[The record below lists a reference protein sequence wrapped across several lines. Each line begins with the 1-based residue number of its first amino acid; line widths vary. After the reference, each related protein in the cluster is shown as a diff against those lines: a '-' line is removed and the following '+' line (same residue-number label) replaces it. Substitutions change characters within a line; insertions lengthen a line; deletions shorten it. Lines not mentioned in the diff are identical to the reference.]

1 VTSAVRTRR
10 DLMMDW
16 GYADAGWMMAVA
28 TVVGVL
34 LIVVTI
40 ALALSLYGGSSSR
53 REGPQDTGGLS
64 AAERV
69 LEMRF
74 ARGEI
79 DAEQLAQGKQA
90 LRH

>member
-1 VTSAVRTRR
+1 
-10 DLMMDW
+10 MMDW

-40 ALALSLYGGSSSR
+40 ALAFSLYGGSSAR
-53 REGPQDTGGLS
+53 REGPQDTDAGLS

-79 DAEQLAQGKQA
+79 DADEYTVRRDL
-90 LRH
+90 LRSR

>member
-1 VTSAVRTRR
+1 
-10 DLMMDW
+10 MMLW
-16 GYADAGWMMAVA
+16 GYGDAGWVMAVA
-28 TVVGVL
+28 MIMAVL
-34 LIVVTI
+34 LI
-40 ALALSLYGGSSSR
+40 ALTVALGFALYGGGSAGR
-53 REGPQDTGGLS
+53 DRPQNTEEGAS

>member
-1 VTSAVRTRR
+1 
-10 DLMMDW
+10 MMDW

-28 TVVGVL
+28 MVVGVL
-34 LIVVTI
+34 LIAVTI
-40 ALALSLYGGSSSR
+40 ALAFSLYGGSSAG
-53 REGPQDTGGLS
+53 REGPQDTHAGLS

>member
-1 VTSAVRTRR
+1 
-10 DLMMDW
+10 MMNW
-16 GYADAGWMMAVA
+16 GYSDLGWMMVVA
-28 TVVGVL
+28 LVLVL
-34 LIVVTI
+34 LLI
-40 ALALSLYGGSSSR
+40 ALTVALGFTLYGGSADRDGS
-53 REGPQDTGGLS
+53 PDTAGRSS

-79 DAEQLAQGKQA
+79 DADELEQAKQA

>member
-1 VTSAVRTRR
+1 
-10 DLMMDW
+10 MMNW
-16 GYADAGWMMAVA
+16 GYGDSGWMMVVA
-28 TVVGVL
+28 LVVVL
-34 LIVVTI
+34 LLI
-40 ALALSLYGGSSSR
+40 ALTVALGFTLYGGSAARDGS
-53 REGPQDTGGLS
+53 PDTAGRSS

-79 DAEQLAQGKQA
+79 DADELEQAKQA

>member
-1 VTSAVRTRR
+1 
-10 DLMMDW
+10 MMNW
-16 GYADAGWMMAVA
+16 GFGDSGWMMVVA
-28 TVVGVL
+28 LVVVL
-34 LIVVTI
+34 LLI
-40 ALALSLYGGSSSR
+40 ALTVALGYTLYGGSADRDGS
-53 REGPQDTGGLS
+53 PDAAGGSS

-79 DAEQLAQGKQA
+79 DADELEQAKQA

>member
-1 VTSAVRTRR
+1 
-10 DLMMDW
+10 MMTW
-16 GYADAGWMMAVA
+16 GYGDVGWMLAVA
-28 TVVGVL
+28 MIVGLL
-34 LIVVTI
+34 LIAVTV
-40 ALALSLYGGSSSR
+40 ALGFALYGGSSAG
-53 REGPQDTGGLS
+53 REGSHHTGQGPT

-79 DAEQLAQGKQA
+79 DAQQLEQGKQA

>member
-1 VTSAVRTRR
+1 
-10 DLMMDW
+10 MMNW
-16 GYADAGWMMAVA
+16 GYGDSGWMMVVA
-28 TVVGVL
+28 LVVVL
-34 LIVVTI
+34 LLI
-40 ALALSLYGGSSSR
+40 ALTVALGFTLYGGSADRDGS
-53 REGPQDTGGLS
+53 PDTAGHSS

-79 DAEQLAQGKQA
+79 DADELEQAKQA

>member
-1 VTSAVRTRR
+1 
-10 DLMMDW
+10 MMDW
-16 GYADAGWMMAVA
+16 GYGASGWMMVVA
-28 TVVGVL
+28 LVVGLL
-34 LIVVTI
+34 LI
-40 ALALSLYGGSSSR
+40 ALTVALGFALYGGGSAGRDGTPDSAGRS
-53 REGPQDTGGLS
+53 S

-79 DAEQLAQGKQA
+79 DADQLEQAKQA

>member
-1 VTSAVRTRR
+1 
-10 DLMMDW
+10 MMDW

-28 TVVGVL
+28 MVVGVL
-34 LIVVTI
+34 LIAVTI
-40 ALALSLYGGSSSR
+40 ALAFSLYGGSSAR
-53 REGPQDTGGLS
+53 REGPQDTHAGLS

>member
-1 VTSAVRTRR
+1 
-10 DLMMDW
+10 MMNW
-16 GYADAGWMMAVA
+16 GYGDSGWMMVVA
-28 TVVGVL
+28 LVVVL
-34 LIVVTI
+34 LLI
-40 ALALSLYGGSSSR
+40 ALTVALGFTLYGGSADRDGSPDPAGQS
-53 REGPQDTGGLS
+53 S

-79 DAEQLAQGKQA
+79 DADELEQAKQA

>member
-1 VTSAVRTRR
+1 
-10 DLMMDW
+10 MMDW

-28 TVVGVL
+28 MVVGVL
-34 LIVVTI
+34 LIAVTI
-40 ALALSLYGGSSSR
+40 ALAFSLYGGDSAR
-53 REGPQDTGGLS
+53 REGPQDTRAGLS

>member
-1 VTSAVRTRR
+1 
-10 DLMMDW
+10 MMDW

-28 TVVGVL
+28 MVVGVL
-34 LIVVTI
+34 LIAVTI
-40 ALALSLYGGSSSR
+40 ALAFSLYGGGTAR
-53 REGPQDTGGLS
+53 REGPQDTNAGMS

-79 DAEQLAQGKQA
+79 DADQLARGKQA

>member
-1 VTSAVRTRR
+1 
-10 DLMMDW
+10 MMDW

-28 TVVGVL
+28 MVVGVL
-34 LIVVTI
+34 LIAVTI
-40 ALALSLYGGSSSR
+40 ALAFSLYGGSAAVGRAR
-53 REGPQDTGGLS
+53 RTATWALS

>member
-1 VTSAVRTRR
+1 
-10 DLMMDW
+10 MMDW

-28 TVVGVL
+28 MVVGVL
-34 LIVVTI
+34 LIAVTI
-40 ALALSLYGGSSSR
+40 ALAFSLYGGGNAH
-53 REGPQDTGGLS
+53 REGPQDSHAGLS

>member
-1 VTSAVRTRR
+1 
-10 DLMMDW
+10 MMNW
-16 GYADAGWMMAVA
+16 GYGDAGWMMVVA
-28 TVVGVL
+28 LVVGLL
-34 LIVVTI
+34 LI
-40 ALALSLYGGSSSR
+40 ALTVALGFALYGGGSADRDGSR
-53 REGPQDTGGLS
+53 DTSAHSS

-79 DAEQLAQGKQA
+79 DADQLEQAKQA

>member
-1 VTSAVRTRR
+1 
-10 DLMMDW
+10 MMDW

-28 TVVGVL
+28 MVVGVL
-34 LIVVTI
+34 LIAVTI
-40 ALALSLYGGSSSR
+40 ALAFSLYGGSSAP
-53 REGPQDTGGLS
+53 REGPQDTRAGLS